1 MYYLVYKIT
10 NTLNGKTYIGC
21 HKTKDKNDGYM
32 GSGKHIKRAINKYGV
47 DNFTKEIIA
56 ECSCSEEMFAK
67 EKELVVL
74 DEMSY
79 NMKVGGE
86 GGFDYL
92 NNTGLNTS
100 WKDKQERN
108 SKISKAIKDKWESDP
123 TYAKALRER
132 LGVRTDNFIESA
144 KVSFLGKE
152 HTDETKEKI
161 RKSVA
166 GKHVGV
172 LNSQH
177 GTMWITNGVS
187 NKKID
192 KTDLIPEGWR
202 RGRVL

>member
-1 MYYLVYKIT
+1 MFYLVYKIT

-32 GSGKHIKRAINKYGV
+32 GSGKIIKRAIKKYGI

-92 NNTGLNTS
+92 NTTGLNTY

-108 SKISKAIKDKWESDP
+108 SKISKTIKNRWESDP

-152 HTDETKEKI
+152 HTDETKKKI

-166 GKHVGV
+166 GKHVGA

-177 GTMWITNGVS
+177 GTMWITNGEA

-192 KTDLIPEGWR
+192 KTDSIPEGWR